1 MNLGARA
8 RQRVPLVTAIAAT
21 ASPSCAQWT
30 RELAALDSPVA
41 VVPVLMRPINAE
53 VLLEK
58 VRSALL
64 FLETR
69 EVAW

>member
-8 RQRVPLVTAIAAT
+8 HQRVPLVTAGT
-21 ASPSCAQWT
+21 ASPSCVQWT
-30 RELAALDSPVA
+30 QELAALDSPVA
-41 VVPVLMRPINAE
+41 VVPVLMRLINAE

-58 VRSALL
+58 VRSALP